1 MKSNRCLF
9 IVILILLAIIIVF
22 ASLLEHRE
30 SKLASGGPSLTEA
43 KEVYEE
49 KASEGEADH
58 ELQAD
63 PGEVLAVEERIL
75 EPSFPVALVY
85 DKYLT
90 TYTYFFVGED
100 SVIIRQG
107 PSFSEPIL
115 RKAEYGE
122 RLDYLETVYVAADD
136 GGTEQWHHIIW
147 EEDGQKRFGFI
158 HGSDA
163 TERLYQF
170 DKMEEA
176 VKKAEAYAERGELT
190 YISNYQNQNG
200 YAPLY
205 KGKTVDD
212 KGNRRSQSAPG
223 YSSLSHEEDFIYLG
237 DGTLVRYLFPSEDYV
252 RVEVVASGERY
263 YVPRKYIPKDH
274 RIHDL
279 RKIIVVDVTNQNEG
293 VYEKIEGTW
302 TLISYTQAT
311 TGKEGRYS
319 QPQPTGFY
327 FGIESRTYIRYYED
341 GTTKIQ
347 GYAPYA
353 IRFAGGA
360 YIHGVPVNY
369 KYLADGTQI
378 TPPHQEYSKTIGTVP
393 LSHKC
398 VRNYTSHAKFL
409 YDWFSPG
416 ETVVIVID

>member
-1 MKSNRCLF
+1 MKRNRWLF
-9 IVILILLAIIIVF
+9 IIILILLAIIIVF

-30 SKLASGGPSLTEA
+30 SKLASSDPYLTEA
-43 KEVYEE
+43 KEVYEQRT
-49 KASEGEADH
+49 SEGEADH

-75 EPSFPVALVY
+75 EPSFPVALAY

-107 PSFSEPIL
+107 PSFAEPIL

-122 RLDYLETVYVAADD
+122 RLNYLETVYVAADD

-147 EEDGQKRFGFI
+147 EEDGEKRFGFI

-190 YISNYQNQNG
+190 YISNYQNRNG

-223 YSSLSHEEDFIYLG
+223 YPSLSHKEDFIYLG
-237 DGTLVRYLFPSEDYV
+237 DGTLVRYLFPSEDYA

-263 YVPRKYIPKDH
+263 YVPQKYIPKDH

-279 RKIIVVDVTNQNEG
+279 RKIIVLDVTNQNEG

-302 TLISYTQAT
+302 TWA
-311 TGKEGRYS
+311 R
-319 QPQPTGFY
+319 
-327 FGIESRTYIRYYED
+327 R
-341 GTTKIQ
+341 
-347 GYAPYA
+347 
-353 IRFAGGA
+353 
-360 YIHGVPVNY
+360 
-369 KYLADGTQI
+369 
-378 TPPHQEYSKTIGTVP
+378 
-393 LSHKC
+393 C
-398 VRNYTSHAKFL
+398 V
-409 YDWFSPG
+409 
-416 ETVVIVID
+416 